1 MSQLLNQ
8 FRLDGK
14 VAVVTGSKGK
24 LGQVW
29 VKVLEQ
35 AGAKVVGLDLPEI
48 DVTDRASLVT
58 FAQTVGSVD
67 ILINN
72 AGIDQPPGPARTYR
86 LEDFPVGVFRKVLD
100 VNLVGAFLCMQVFG
114 KSMCERKQGS
124 IVNIGSLYASVSAD
138 ERFYNHLAGDPPFLK
153 PPAYGA
159 SKAALVQLT
168 KHFATH
174 WGKYNVRVNTL
185 SPGGIEGGQDSEFK
199 RKFSER
205 VPLGRLG
212 EASDLTGPLLF
223 LASDASSYMTGQELR
238 IDGGFT
244 AW

>member
-1 MSQLLNQ
+1 MNKPFDLT
-8 FRLDGK
+8 GK

-29 VKVLEQ
+29 VKALEQ
-35 AGAKVVGLDLPEI
+35 AGAKVIGLDLPEV
-48 DVTDRASLVT
+48 DVTDRANLET
-58 FAQTVGSVD
+58 FAQTVGPVD

-72 AGIDQPPGPARTYR
+72 AGIDQPPGPAKTYR
-86 LEDFPVGVFRKVLD
+86 LEDFPADLFRKVLD
-100 VNLVGAFLCMQVFG
+100 VNVVGVFLCMQVFG
-114 KSMCERKQGS
+114 QGMCERKQGS
-124 IVNIGSLYASVSAD
+124 IINIGSLYASVSSD
-138 ERFYNHLAGDPPFLK
+138 ERFYNHLPTDPAFLK

-185 SPGGIEGGQDSEFK
+185 SPGGIEGGQDADFK

-205 VPLGRLG
+205 VPLSRLG
-212 EASDLTGPLLF
+212 EANDLVGPLLF
-223 LASDASSYMTGQELR
+223 LASSASSYMTGQELR